1 MVFVWI
7 KIAGDN
13 CSVAESANKLFNE
26 LIELFLL
33 WNITFFR
40 KAHVVLFDTL
50 HPNKIQQIPKE
61 NSN

>member
-26 LIELFLL
+26 LKGIVFALKYYLL
-33 WNITFFR
+33 PERACCAF
-40 KAHVVLFDTL
+40 
-50 HPNKIQQIPKE
+50 
-61 NSN
+61 